1 MQTDLSELAKPA
13 NEQNVLLPRL
23 LGKVD
28 VRLRIGVKGK
38 STLDD
43 MIRRGEFP
51 KPNAYMYRK
60 PFWTLEAVDKWVDA
74 LIAKSAG
81 QEVHGTANQ
90 TQS

>member
-1 MQTDLSELAKPA
+1 MQKDLSELAKPT

-28 VRLRIGVKGK
+28 VRFRIGVKGK

-51 KPNAYMYRK
+51 KPSAYMYRK
-60 PFWTLEAVDKWVDA
+60 PFWTLEAVDEWVDA
-74 LIAKSAG
+74 LIAKTAG
-81 QEVHGTANQ
+81 QEVHGDAE
-90 TQS
+90 S